1 MTFIAFCK
9 AVRGLSGKE
18 ILTEKQT
25 KVLMSD
31 FYLKTNVNEDD
42 VLRAAKKLEEMK

>member
-9 AVRGLSGKE
+9 VVRGLSGKE

-31 FYLKTNVNEDD
+31 FYLKGKTTEQDIEQSI
-42 VLRAAKKLEEMK
+42 KKLEE